1 MAKMLEHSPPLPL
14 IIDHVDHGDFITTED
29 EEGIML
35 ALQQRRRV
43 RRIRLGIPVPK
54 LQKFMMAIDGEFP
67 ILDYLYIRPPIKHG
81 IQLILPEAFRAP
93 RLQSLV
99 LFNVFFPIGSPLF
112 TTATSLVTL
121 SLQNIPSS
129 AYFYPND
136 LFQCLALMRRLETL
150 RITFQSPLPNRDTT
164 ERRSLPVPNMA
175 RLVLPNLRWI
185 EFGGSSAYLEA
196 LLPWMATPLLE
207 RLHILLF
214 DQFISPVPSL
224 LPFMNAVKNFRFSCT
239 GFRFHEGGVAAML
252 GRDELRIN
260 AFIHVFSRRL
270 DWQVASVAQI
280 FNANLN
286 TLGPALS
293 GVESLS
299 LDYRERSR
307 SSSSPPQTW
316 HGETDRA
323 QWRGLLRSFNNAK
336 TLRVHRGLVAE
347 LARCLQAEDGEPES
361 PTELIPG
368 LAELVYHGPGSGGA
382 DVGDK
387 FARFVS
393 ERRIAGRPVTLVR
406 SK

>member
-1 MAKMLEHSPPLPL
+1 MLAHSPPFPL
-14 IIDHVDHGDFITTED
+14 IIDLLGEHHDISARV

-54 LQKFMMAIDGEFP
+54 LQKLMMAIDGEFP
-67 ILDYLYIRPPIKHG
+67 ILDYLYIRRPIKHG

-112 TTATSLVTL
+112 ATATSLVTL

-129 AYFYPND
+129 AYFNPNG
-136 LFQCLALMRRLETL
+136 LFHCLARMPRLETL
-150 RITFQSPLPNRDTT
+150 RITFQSPLPNRDTA
-164 ERRSLPVPNMA
+164 ERRSLPAPNMA
-175 RLVLPNLRWI
+175 CLVLLNLRWI

-224 LPFMNAVKNFRFSCT
+224 LPFMNAVKNFRFSCA

-252 GRDELRIN
+252 GRDELGIN

-280 FNANLN
+280 FNAN

-293 GVESLS
+293 GVENLS
-299 LDYRERSR
+299 LDYRER

-347 LARCLQAEDGEPES
+347 LARCLQVDDGES

-368 LAELVYHGPGSGGA
+368 LAELAYHGSGVVTDR

-387 FARFVS
+387 FARFVR
-393 ERRIAGRPVTLVR
+393 ERQIAGRPVTLVR